1 MPCPYKIYNERR
13 ILKLNNNIKL
23 TIINKKDNLILTMD
37 KNKPTYVVSIINGSI
52 EFEGELSNYNK

>member
-1 MPCPYKIYNERR
+1 M
-13 ILKLNNNIKL
+13 NNNIEL

-37 KNKPTYVVSIINGSI
+37 KNKPTYVVSIINGNI